1 MDSAMIK
8 TYDHAGVQI
17 YHGDCRELVL
27 TEPADVMITDP
38 PFSAQTHKGARTS
51 KGGAKGGSVQV
62 TFEPL
67 TFGQLANKL
76 THLADYVRTWCVMTC
91 DCRHATELERSPP
104 IGWEF
109 VRAGVWVKPDGTPQ
123 MTGDRPGTGWEAIA
137 FLHRT
142 KPDGKPMKKRWNGGG
157 RNSVFTHGVCRDAM
171 YPTQK
176 PVALVSEFV
185 RLFTNPGDTILDPFM
200 GSGTTLYA
208 AKELRRKA
216 IGCDVSEEAC
226 ALAEKRLAQD
236 LLPTGTT

>member
-1 MDSAMIK
+1 MK
-8 TYDHAGVQI
+8 QTYNHAGVSI

-38 PFSAQTHKGARTS
+38 PFSAQTHKGARTTVPGGP
-51 KGGAKGGSVQV
+51 KGGVVQV
-62 TFEPL
+62 TFPSMTVDDIRSRLEA
-67 TFGQLANKL
+67 LAPMVK
-76 THLADYVRTWCVMTC
+76 TWCVMTC
-91 DCRHATELERSPP
+91 DWRHATELERSPP

-109 VRAGVWVKPDGTPQ
+109 VRSGVWVKPDGTPQ

-185 RLFTNPGDTILDPFM
+185 RLFSNPGDTVLDPFC

-216 IGCDVSEEAC
+216 IGCDLSDEAC

-236 LLPTGTT
+236 LLPMGEG

>member
-1 MDSAMIK
+1 MRQ
-8 TYDHAGVQI
+8 TYNHAGVQI

-27 TEPADVMITDP
+27 TEPADVMISDP
-38 PFSAQTHKGARTS
+38 PYSAHTHKNAKTNKGKGTARKLITFGHQTHAELSERMT
-51 KGGAKGGSVQV
+51 A
-62 TFEPL
+62 
-67 TFGQLANKL
+67 LAPMVK
-76 THLADYVRTWCVMTC
+76 TWAILSC
-91 DCRHATELERSPP
+91 DFRDAAALESCPP
-104 IGWEF
+104 NGWEF
-109 VRAGVWVKPDGTPQ
+109 IRVGVWIKPNGMPQ
-123 MTGDRPGTGWEAIA
+123 VSADRPGMGWEAIA

-142 KPDGKPMKKRWNGGG
+142 KLDGKPMKKRWNGGG

-185 RLFTNPGDTILDPFM
+185 RLFTKLGDVILDPFC

-216 IGCDVSEEAC
+216 IGCDVSAEAC

-236 LLPTGTT
+236 LLPMGTA

>member
-1 MDSAMIK
+1 MRQ
-8 TYDHAGVQI
+8 TYNHAGVSI

-27 TEPADVMITDP
+27 TDPADVMISDP
-38 PFSAQTHKGARTS
+38 PYSEKTHKGARTTVPGGP
-51 KGGAKGGSVQV
+51 KGGVVQV
-62 TFEPL
+62 TFPSMTVDDIRSRLEA
-67 TFGQLANKL
+67 LAPMVK
-76 THLADYVRTWCVMTC
+76 TWCVMTC
-91 DCRHATELERSPP
+91 DWQHATELERSPP

-109 VRAGVWVKPDGTPQ
+109 VRAGIWVKPDGTPQ

-142 KPDGKPMKKRWNGGG
+142 KPDGTPMKKRWHGGG

-185 RLFTNPGDTILDPFM
+185 RLFTKPGDTILDPFC

-216 IGCDVSEEAC
+216 IGCDVSAEAC

-236 LLPTGTT
+236 LLPMGEG

>member
-1 MDSAMIK
+1 MK
-8 TYDHAGVQI
+8 QTYNHAGVSI
-17 YHGDCRELVL
+17 YHGDCRDLVL
-27 TEPADVMITDP
+27 TEPADVMISDP
-38 PFSAQTHKGARTS
+38 PFSAQTHKGV
-51 KGGAKGGSVQV
+51 AKGGSVQV
-62 TFEPL
+62 TFAPL

-76 THLADYVRTWCVMTC
+76 THLADCVRTWCVMTC
-91 DCRHATELERSPP
+91 DWRHATELERSPP

-142 KPDGKPMKKRWNGGG
+142 KPDGTPMRKRWNGHG
-157 RNSVFTHGVCRDAM
+157 RNSVFMHGVCRDAM

-185 RLFTNPGDTILDPFM
+185 RLFTNPGDTILDPFC

-208 AKELRRKA
+208 AKELGRKA
-216 IGCDVSEEAC
+216 VGCDVSEEAC

-236 LLPTGTT
+236 LLPMGEG

>member
-1 MDSAMIK
+1 MK
-8 TYDHAGVQI
+8 QTYNHAGVSI
-17 YHGDCRELVL
+17 YHGDCRDLVL
-27 TEPADVMITDP
+27 TEPADVMISDP
-38 PFSAQTHKGARTS
+38 PYSEKTHKGARTTVPGGP
-51 KGGAKGGSVQV
+51 KGGVVQV
-62 TFEPL
+62 TFPSMTVDDIRSRLEA
-67 TFGQLANKL
+67 LAPMVK
-76 THLADYVRTWCVMTC
+76 TWCVMTC
-91 DCRHATELERSPP
+91 DWRHATELERSPP

-109 VRAGVWVKPDGTPQ
+109 VRSGVWVKPDGTPQ

-185 RLFTNPGDTILDPFM
+185 RLFSNPGDTVLDPFC

-216 IGCDVSEEAC
+216 IGCDLSDEAC

-236 LLPTGTT
+236 LLPMGEG

>member
-1 MDSAMIK
+1 MIK

-27 TEPADVMITDP
+27 TDPADLIITDP
-38 PFSAQTHKGARTS
+38 PYSEKTHKGARTTIP
-51 KGGAKGGSVQV
+51 GGPRGGVVQV
-62 TFEPL
+62 TFTSMTVDDIRSRLEM
-67 TFGQLANKL
+67 LAPMVK
-76 THLADYVRTWCVMTC
+76 TWCAMTC
-91 DCRHATELERSPP
+91 DYKHATELEQSPP

-123 MTGDRPGTGWEAIA
+123 MTGDRPGTGWESIA

-142 KPDGKPMKKRWNGGG
+142 KPDGKPMRKHWNGGG

-176 PVALVSEFV
+176 PVALISEFV
-185 RLFTNPGDTILDPFM
+185 RLFSKPGDRILDPFC

-208 AKELRRKA
+208 AKELHRKS
-216 IGCDVSEEAC
+216 IGCDVSAEAC

-236 LLPTGTT
+236 LLPMMGETQ

>member
-1 MDSAMIK
+1 MVK
-8 TYDHAGVQI
+8 TWAILSCDFRDAAALEA
-17 YHGDCRELVL
+17 C
-27 TEPADVMITDP
+27 P
-38 PFSAQTHKGARTS
+38 P
-51 KGGAKGGSVQV
+51 
-62 TFEPL
+62 
-67 TFGQLANKL
+67 N
-76 THLADYVRTWCVMTC
+76 
-91 DCRHATELERSPP
+91 
-104 IGWEF
+104 GWEF
-109 VRAGVWVKPDGTPQ
+109 IRVGVWIKPNGMPQ
-123 MTGDRPGTGWEAIA
+123 VSADRPGMGWEAIA

-185 RLFTNPGDTILDPFM
+185 RLFTQPGDTILDQIC

-236 LLPTGTT
+236 LLPMGEG